1 MKNTKRSITL
11 KVLAGYMLIALLI
24 IVGVWF
30 IYPQIKTFIYPEK
43 ENGMTNK
50 KLTYTS
56 NALSYLYEAE
66 TIGRTAMATGSQD
79 QFKQYR
85 VIVDSISPQLDSL
98 RALTTTKMLIQQLDS
113 IQILLRTKTQNISTM
128 VQLRREQYS
137 RNYYDE
143 ALSEL
148 TKEDIYFEDYKNDP
162 RLDSV
167 DAYTKKV
174 IVDYLEYLRKDNA
187 DPDQNLTSMAK
198 TVRETLAKIEDR
210 KKQLEIDIIN
220 KENNLLKNDREINLK
235 IRTLL
240 SSFEQEGMLSAKQ
253 REDLLNSRIEEISQ
267 TLKIIG
273 IISII
278 LALGFVIMI
287 FKDASRS
294 QQYNTELQKS
304 NQVAQNLLKSR
315 EQLMAT
321 ITHDMRSPLNTVLGF
336 TDLLQKT
343 AVNDTQK
350 RYLQTIGKSGEY
362 MLQLVNDLLDFS
374 KLEAGKIKIE
384 KIPFNPK
391 NLIEDVITV
400 AVPAKGK
407 PDVTLNVAIPQTLD
421 NLYLSDPF
429 RIKQIL
435 SNLITNAYKF
445 TDAGS
450 ITITAALDKK
460 DLKISIKDT
469 GIGIAKHKQ
478 KLIFQEFSQA
488 EDHIS
493 QKYGGFGLGLS
504 ISQKLADL
512 LNGKLLLE
520 SDLGKGSSFTLIIP
534 IEKSTQSINQIST
547 IPSDNRKDLTPK
559 QILLVDDEPMQIKLA
574 QETLKKFPYSI
585 RTAKNGLEALDLLQE
600 ENFDLVLTDI
610 QMPVLDGIEFIKKI
624 RALKRFETIPVIA
637 LSGNGKLEDSDYKNL
652 GFTGN
657 LKKPYKPDHLI
668 AIINDVDFSVD
679 TEDRKSD
686 TSESLYNLE
695 TLSVF
700 ADGDPESL
708 KSIILVFIETA
719 EENLKALNTY
729 AQDPERLKEVAHK
742 MLPMMRQLEAGQI
755 IKILEK
761 LENPEGTLL
770 SKKVLK
776 SLITIVDNTT
786 QEMLADLR
794 EKFTA

>member
-11 KVLAGYMLIALLI
+11 KVLAGYLLIALLI

-43 ENGMTNK
+43 ENGTTNK

-343 AVNDTQK
+343 AVNDTQE

-450 ITITAALDKK
+450 ITITAALDMK

-534 IEKSTQSINQIST
+534 IEKSTQSINQISI

-700 ADGDPESL
+700 ADGDPASL

-729 AQDPERLKEVAHK
+729 AQDPEKLKEVAHK

>member
-11 KVLAGYMLIALLI
+11 KVLAGYLLIALLI

-43 ENGMTNK
+43 ENGTTNK

-273 IISII
+273 IISIK

-435 SNLITNAYKF
+435 SNLVTNAYKF

-460 DLKISIKDT
+460 DLKISIRDT

-534 IEKSTQSINQIST
+534 IEKSTQSTNQINT
-547 IPSDNRKDLTPK
+547 LPSDNKKDLTPK

-610 QMPVLDGIEFIKKI
+610 QMPVLDGIELIKKI
-624 RALKRFETIPVIA
+624 RALKKFETIPVIA

-668 AIINDVDFSVD
+668 AIINDIDFLID
-679 TEDRKSD
+679 TEDPKSNA
-686 TSESLYNLE
+686 SESLYNLE

-700 ADGDPESL
+700 ADGDQESL

-729 AQDPERLKEVAHK
+729 AQDPEKLKEVAHK

-776 SLITIVDNTT
+776 SLVTIVDNTT

>member
-11 KVLAGYMLIALLI
+11 KVLAGYLLIALLI

-43 ENGMTNK
+43 ENGTTNK

-304 NQVAQNLLKSR
+304 NQVARNLLKSR

-610 QMPVLDGIEFIKKI
+610 QMPVLDGIELIKKI
-624 RALKRFETIPVIA
+624 RALKNFETIPVIA

-729 AQDPERLKEVAHK
+729 AQDPEKLKEVAHK

>member
-11 KVLAGYMLIALLI
+11 KVLAGYLLIALLI

-43 ENGMTNK
+43 ENGTTNK

-294 QQYNTELQKS
+294 QQYNTKLQKS
-304 NQVAQNLLKSR
+304 NQVARNLLKSR

-610 QMPVLDGIEFIKKI
+610 QMPVLDGIELIKKI
-624 RALKRFETIPVIA
+624 RALKKFEAIPVIA

-729 AQDPERLKEVAHK
+729 AQDPEKLKEVAHK

>member
-11 KVLAGYMLIALLI
+11 KVLAGYFLIALLI

-43 ENGMTNK
+43 ESATTNK

-98 RALTTTKMLIQQLDS
+98 RALTTTRMLTQQLDS
-113 IQILLRTKTQNISTM
+113 IKILLNTKTTNISAM

-143 ALSEL
+143 ALAEL
-148 TKEDIYFEDYKNDP
+148 TKEDIYFEDYSNDP

-210 KKQLEIDIIN
+210 KKQLEIDIIS

-240 SSFEQEGMLSAKQ
+240 SSFEQEGLLSAKQ
-253 REDLLNSRIEEISQ
+253 REELLNSRIDEISK

-273 IISII
+273 LISIV

-304 NQVAQNLLKSR
+304 NKVAKSLLKSR

-321 ITHDMRSPLNTVLGF
+321 ITHDMRSPLNTVIGF

-343 AVNDTQK
+343 SVDATQN
-350 RYLQTIGKSGEY
+350 RYLHTIEKSGEY

-391 NLIEDVITV
+391 NLIEDIIAV
-400 AVPAKGK
+400 AIPAVGK
-407 PDVTLNVAIPQTLD
+407 PDVNLKVDVPQELD
-421 NLYLSDPF
+421 RLFLSDPF
-429 RIKQIL
+429 RIKQIV

-445 TDAGS
+445 TDSGS
-450 ITITAALDKK
+450 ITISLVLEKANLIIAVA
-460 DLKISIKDT
+460 DT

-478 KLIFQEFSQA
+478 KIIFKEFSQA
-488 EDHIS
+488 EDHIA
-493 QKYGGFGLGLS
+493 QRYGGFGLGLS

-512 LNGKLLLE
+512 LNGKLKLE
-520 SDLGKGSSFTLIIP
+520 SELGKGSTFTLSIP
-534 IEKSTQSINQIST
+534 VEETGQKMETSPT
-547 IPSDNRKDLTPK
+547 ITEEFDTNTPK
-559 QILLVDDEPMQIKLA
+559 NILLVDDEPMQIKLA
-574 QETLKKFPYSI
+574 QETLKSHPYTI
-585 RTAKNGLEALDLLQE
+585 TVATNGKEALDQLE
-600 ENFDLVLTDI
+600 HNTFDLILTDI
-610 QMPVLDGIEFIKKI
+610 QMPILDGIELIKKI
-624 RALKRFETIPVIA
+624 RQDIRLKETPVIA
-637 LSGNGKLEDSDYKNL
+637 LSGNGKLEDDDYKKL
-652 GFTGN
+652 GFTSN

-668 AIINDVDFSVD
+668 AIIKNLNFTVKPLQENNQHADQA
-679 TEDRKSD
+679 
-686 TSESLYNLE
+686 YNLDA
-695 TLSVF
+695 LNAF
-700 ADGDPESL
+700 ADDDPESL
-708 KSIILVFIETA
+708 KSIIVVFIETA
-719 EENLKALNTY
+719 EENLILLNTH
-729 AQDPERLKEVAHK
+729 AESPEQLKEIAHK
-742 MLPMMRQLEAGQI
+742 MLPMMRQLEATSI
-755 IKILEK
+755 VKILEK
-761 LENPEGTLL
+761 LENPDGKTI

-776 SLITIVDNTT
+776 SLIHIVEKDTN
-786 QEMLADLR
+786 ELLKDLR
-794 EKFTA
+794 FHFKV

>member
-11 KVLAGYMLIALLI
+11 KVLAGYLLIALLI

-43 ENGMTNK
+43 ENGTTNK

-294 QQYNTELQKS
+294 QQYNSELQKS

-343 AVNDTQK
+343 AVNDTQN

-450 ITITAALDKK
+450 ITVTAALDKK

-534 IEKSTQSINQIST
+534 IEKSTQSTNQINT
-547 IPSDNRKDLTPK
+547 LPSDNKKDLTPK

-610 QMPVLDGIEFIKKI
+610 QMPVLDGIELIKKI
-624 RALKRFETIPVIA
+624 RALKKFETIPVIA

-668 AIINDVDFSVD
+668 AIINDIDFSID

>member
-11 KVLAGYMLIALLI
+11 KVLAGYLLIALLI

-43 ENGMTNK
+43 ENGTTNK

-294 QQYNTELQKS
+294 QQYNTKLQKS
-304 NQVAQNLLKSR
+304 NQVARNLLKSR

-343 AVNDTQK
+343 AVNDTQE

-547 IPSDNRKDLTPK
+547 IPSGNKKDLTPK

-610 QMPVLDGIEFIKKI
+610 QMPVLDGIELIKKI
-624 RALKRFETIPVIA
+624 RALKKFEAIPVIA

>member
-11 KVLAGYMLIALLI
+11 KVLAGYFLIALLI

-43 ENGMTNK
+43 ESATTNK

-98 RALTTTKMLIQQLDS
+98 RALTTTRMLTQQLDS
-113 IQILLRTKTQNISTM
+113 IKILLNTKTTNISAM

-143 ALSEL
+143 ALAEL
-148 TKEDIYFEDYKNDP
+148 TKEDIYFEDYSNDP

-210 KKQLEIDIIN
+210 KKQLEIDIIS

-253 REDLLNSRIEEISQ
+253 REDLLNSRIDEISK

-273 IISII
+273 LISIV

-294 QQYNTELQKS
+294 QQYSTELQKS
-304 NQVAQNLLKSR
+304 NKIAKSLLKSR

-321 ITHDMRSPLNTVLGF
+321 ITHDMRSPLNTVIGF

-343 AVNDTQK
+343 SVDATQN
-350 RYLQTIGKSGEY
+350 RYLHTIEKSGEY

-391 NLIEDVITV
+391 SLIEDIIAV
-400 AVPAKGK
+400 AIPAVGK
-407 PDVTLNVAIPQTLD
+407 PDVNLKLD
-421 NLYLSDPF
+421 VPLELDRLFLSDPF
-429 RIKQIL
+429 RIKQIV

-445 TDAGS
+445 TDSGS
-450 ITITAALDKK
+450 ITISLVLEKTNLIIAV
-460 DLKISIKDT
+460 KDT

-478 KLIFQEFSQA
+478 KIIFKEFSQA
-488 EDHIS
+488 EDHIA

-512 LNGKLLLE
+512 LKGKLKLE
-520 SDLGKGSSFTLIIP
+520 SELGKGSTFILNIP
-534 IEKSTQSINQIST
+534 VEEASQTIESAPVVVEGLDT
-547 IPSDNRKDLTPK
+547 ITPK
-559 QILLVDDEPMQIKLA
+559 NILLVDDEPMQIKLA
-574 QETLKKFPYSI
+574 QETLKKHPYTI
-585 RTAKNGLEALDLLQE
+585 TVATNGKEALNQLEHNTYDLI
-600 ENFDLVLTDI
+600 LTDI
-610 QMPVLDGIEFIKKI
+610 QMPILDGIELIKKI
-624 RALKRFETIPVIA
+624 RQDIRLKETPVIA
-637 LSGNGKLEDSDYKNL
+637 LSGNGKLEDDDYKKL

-668 AIINDVDFSVD
+668 AIINNLNFTVKPPQKIVERTDQS
-679 TEDRKSD
+679 
-686 TSESLYNLE
+686 YNLNA
-695 TLSVF
+695 LNAF
-700 ADGDPESL
+700 ADDDPESL

-719 EENLKALNTY
+719 EENLILLNTH
-729 AQDPERLKEVAHK
+729 AESPEQLKEIAHK
-742 MLPMMRQLEAGQI
+742 MLPMMRQLEATSI
-755 IKILEK
+755 VKILEK
-761 LENPEGTLL
+761 LENPDGKTI

-776 SLITIVDNTT
+776 SLIHIVEKDTN
-786 QEMLADLR
+786 ELLKDLR
-794 EKFTA
+794 LHFKV

>member
-11 KVLAGYMLIALLI
+11 KVLAGYLLIALLI

-43 ENGMTNK
+43 ENGTTNK

-113 IQILLRTKTQNISTM
+113 IQILLGTKTQNISTM

-304 NQVAQNLLKSR
+304 NQVARNLLKSR

-534 IEKSTQSINQIST
+534 IEKSTQSINQISI

-668 AIINDVDFSVD
+668 AIINDVEFSVD

-729 AQDPERLKEVAHK
+729 AQDPEKLKEVAHK

>member
-11 KVLAGYMLIALLI
+11 KVLAGYLLIALLI

-43 ENGMTNK
+43 ENGTTNK

-343 AVNDTQK
+343 AINDTQE

-400 AVPAKGK
+400 AVPAKDK
-407 PDVTLNVAIPQTLD
+407 PDVTLKVVIPQTLD

-450 ITITAALDKK
+450 ITINAALDKK

-534 IEKSTQSINQIST
+534 IEKSTQSINQISI

-610 QMPVLDGIEFIKKI
+610 QMPVLDGIELIKKI
-624 RALKRFETIPVIA
+624 RALKRFEAIPVIA

-679 TEDRKSD
+679 TEGRKSD

-729 AQDPERLKEVAHK
+729 AQDPEKLKEVAHK

>member
-11 KVLAGYMLIALLI
+11 KVLAGYLLIALLI

-43 ENGMTNK
+43 ENGTTNK

-56 NALSYLYEAE
+56 NALSYLYETE

-278 LALGFVIMI
+278 LLPSKYSFRVY
-287 FKDASRS
+287 RS
-294 QQYNTELQKS
+294 TSKNSSKQYT
-304 NQVAQNLLKSR
+304 R
-315 EQLMAT
+315 
-321 ITHDMRSPLNTVLGF
+321 TVF
-336 TDLLQKT
+336 T
-343 AVNDTQK
+343 
-350 RYLQTIGKSGEY
+350 
-362 MLQLVNDLLDFS
+362 
-374 KLEAGKIKIE
+374 
-384 KIPFNPK
+384 
-391 NLIEDVITV
+391 
-400 AVPAKGK
+400 
-407 PDVTLNVAIPQTLD
+407 
-421 NLYLSDPF
+421 
-429 RIKQIL
+429 
-435 SNLITNAYKF
+435 
-445 TDAGS
+445 
-450 ITITAALDKK
+450 
-460 DLKISIKDT
+460 
-469 GIGIAKHKQ
+469 
-478 KLIFQEFSQA
+478 
-488 EDHIS
+488 
-493 QKYGGFGLGLS
+493 
-504 ISQKLADL
+504 
-512 LNGKLLLE
+512 
-520 SDLGKGSSFTLIIP
+520 
-534 IEKSTQSINQIST
+534 
-547 IPSDNRKDLTPK
+547 DNRK
-559 QILLVDDEPMQIKLA
+559 IW
-574 QETLKKFPYSI
+574 
-585 RTAKNGLEALDLLQE
+585 
-600 ENFDLVLTDI
+600 
-610 QMPVLDGIEFIKKI
+610 
-624 RALKRFETIPVIA
+624 
-637 LSGNGKLEDSDYKNL
+637 
-652 GFTGN
+652 
-657 LKKPYKPDHLI
+657 
-668 AIINDVDFSVD
+668 
-679 TEDRKSD
+679 
-686 TSESLYNLE
+686 
-695 TLSVF
+695 
-700 ADGDPESL
+700 
-708 KSIILVFIETA
+708 
-719 EENLKALNTY
+719 
-729 AQDPERLKEVAHK
+729 
-742 MLPMMRQLEAGQI
+742 
-755 IKILEK
+755 
-761 LENPEGTLL
+761 
-770 SKKVLK
+770 
-776 SLITIVDNTT
+776 
-786 QEMLADLR
+786 
-794 EKFTA
+794 

>member
-11 KVLAGYMLIALLI
+11 KVLAGYLLIALLI

-43 ENGMTNK
+43 ENGTTNK

-294 QQYNTELQKS
+294 QQYNSELQKS

-343 AVNDTQK
+343 AVNDTQE

-407 PDVTLNVAIPQTLD
+407 PDVTLNVVIPQTLD

-534 IEKSTQSINQIST
+534 IEKSTQSTNQINT
-547 IPSDNRKDLTPK
+547 LPSDNKKDLTPK

-610 QMPVLDGIEFIKKI
+610 QMPVLDGIELIKKI
-624 RALKRFETIPVIA
+624 RALKKFETIPVIA

-668 AIINDVDFSVD
+668 AIINDIDFSID

-776 SLITIVDNTT
+776 SLVTIVDNTT

>member
-11 KVLAGYMLIALLI
+11 KVLAGYLLIALLI

-43 ENGMTNK
+43 ENGTTNK

-343 AVNDTQK
+343 AVNDTQE

-407 PDVTLNVAIPQTLD
+407 PDVTLNVVIPQTLD

-729 AQDPERLKEVAHK
+729 AQDPEKLKEVAHK

>member
-11 KVLAGYMLIALLI
+11 KVLAGYLLIALLI

-43 ENGMTNK
+43 ENGTTNK

-278 LALGFVIMI
+278 LAVGFVIMI

-610 QMPVLDGIEFIKKI
+610 QMPVLDGIELIKKI
-624 RALKRFETIPVIA
+624 RALKNFETIPVIA

-668 AIINDVDFSVD
+668 AIINDVDLSVD
-679 TEDRKSD
+679 TEDCKSD

-729 AQDPERLKEVAHK
+729 AQDPEKLKEVAHK

>member
-11 KVLAGYMLIALLI
+11 KVLAGYLLIALLI

-43 ENGMTNK
+43 ENGTTNK

-174 IVDYLEYLRKDNA
+174 IVDYLEYLRRDNA

-343 AVNDTQK
+343 AINDTQE

-450 ITITAALDKK
+450 ITINAALDKK

-610 QMPVLDGIEFIKKI
+610 QMPILDGIELIKKI
-624 RALKRFETIPVIA
+624 RALKNFETIPVIA

-679 TEDRKSD
+679 TEDHKSD

-776 SLITIVDNTT
+776 SLITIIDNTT

-794 EKFTA
+794 EKFTT